1 MVKKLASQSNRTKLI
16 LFIVALLVSI
26 PMLFPLYWIII
37 SSLKSDAEIFSKV
50 QTFWP
55 EKMMWIN
62 YVKQFETPNMLS
74 AIKSSFII
82 SIASMVI
89 SLILAIPAAYGL
101 ARFQM
106 KWKKPFI
113 MTFLVTQM
121 LPTSLMLTP
130 LFLFFNKLNLLNNY
144 WSAILSTATISIPFI
159 VLILRPIFAAIPRE
173 LEEAAAID
181 GCSGFMAFIRI
192 ILPIAKN
199 GTVTSMCFAF
209 VYAWNDL
216 IYSITFNTKDSLR
229 PLTTMV
235 YNFLN
240 MYGTHWNMIM
250 AYGVIMV
257 LPVLIMFI
265 FLQKYIVDG
274 LVSGA
279 VKG

>member
-1 MVKKLASQSNRTKLI
+1 MQHLRSRGNRTKLL
-16 LFIVALLVSI
+16 LFLLALLVSI
-26 PMLFPLYWIII
+26 PMIFPLYWIII
-37 SSLKSDAEIFSKV
+37 SSLKSDAEIFAKV

-55 EKMMWIN
+55 KVIVFEN
-62 YVKQFETPNMLS
+62 YVKQFHTSNMIS

-82 SIASMVI
+82 SIASMAI
-89 SLILAIPAAYGL
+89 SMLLSVPAAYGL

-106 KWKKPFI
+106 KLKKPFI

-130 LFLFFNKLNLLNNY
+130 LFLIYSKLNLLNNY
-144 WSAILSTATISIPFI
+144 LSAILSTATISIPFI
-159 VLILRPIFAAIPRE
+159 VLILRPIFVAIPRD
-173 LEEAAAID
+173 LEEAASID
-181 GCSGFMAFIRI
+181 GCSRFMAFIRI

-216 IYSITFNTKDSLR
+216 IYSITFNTKDTLR
-229 PLTTMV
+229 PLTTMI
-235 YNFLN
+235 YNFMN

-257 LPVLIMFI
+257 FPVLIMFI
-265 FLQKYIVDG
+265 FLQRYIVDG

>member
-1 MVKKLASQSNRTKLI
+1 MKSILRRGNRAKLI
-16 LFIVALLVSI
+16 FFLLAVLVSI
-26 PMLFPLYWIII
+26 PMIFPLYWIII

-55 EKMMWIN
+55 QVVMWEN
-62 YVKQFETPNMLS
+62 YAKQFQAANMMS

-82 SIASMVI
+82 SIASMII
-89 SLILAIPAAYGL
+89 SMLLSVPAAYGL
-101 ARFQM
+101 ARFRM
-106 KWKKPFI
+106 RMKKPFI
-113 MTFLVTQM
+113 MVFLVTQM

-130 LFLFFNKLNLLNNY
+130 LFLIFSKINLLNNY

-159 VLILRPIFAAIPRE
+159 VLILRPIFAGIPTE

-181 GCSGFMAFIRI
+181 GCNGFMTFIRI

-199 GTVTSMCFAF
+199 GTVTAMCFAF

-216 IYSITFNTKDSLR
+216 IYSITFNTKDALR
-229 PLTTMV
+229 PLTTMI
-235 YNFLN
+235 YNYIN
-240 MYGTHWNMIM
+240 MYGTQWNMIM

-265 FLQKYIVDG
+265 FLQRYIVDG

>member
-1 MVKKLASQSNRTKLI
+1 MKKYFRRQNRTKLL
-16 LFIVALLVSI
+16 LFFLALLVSI
-26 PMLFPLYWIII
+26 PMIFPLYWIII

-55 EKMMWIN
+55 KVIMWDN
-62 YVKQFETPNMLS
+62 YVKQFQAPNMVS
-74 AIKSSFII
+74 AIKSSFVV
-82 SIASMVI
+82 STASMVI
-89 SLILAIPAAYGL
+89 SMVLSVPAAYGL
-101 ARFQM
+101 SRFRM
-106 KWKKPFI
+106 RLKKPFI

-130 LFLFFNKLNLLNNY
+130 LFLIFSKLNLLNNY
-144 WSAILSTATISIPFI
+144 WSAILSTATISIPFV
-159 VLILRPIFAAIPRE
+159 VLILRPIFAGIPRE

-181 GCSGFMAFIRI
+181 GCSGFMAFVRI

-199 GTVTSMCFAF
+199 GTVTAMCFSF

-229 PLTTMV
+229 PLTTMI
-235 YNFLN
+235 YNYIN
-240 MYGTHWNMIM
+240 MYGTQWNMIM

-265 FLQKYIVDG
+265 FLQRYIVDG